1 LVPVFGPVTN
11 HEEQTTILRGYDH
24 GVQQTDGEQVIPVKF
39 LEDRD
44 DRLHAALAQQQA
56 DYRLIRLLP
65 MLDQVERPER
75 MVLVQRIEKIQ

>member
-1 LVPVFGPVTN
+1 MVSVFGPVTN
-11 HEEQTTILRGYDH
+11 HQEQTTILRGYDYL
-24 GVQQTDGEQVIPVKF
+24 VQQTEGERVVPMKF
-39 LEDRD
+39 FEDRN

-56 DYRLIRLLP
+56 DDRLIRVLP